1 MTIAALCGIGDSTI
15 KAVGHWKS
23 AVFLKYIRIPRNQLP
38 QIARIL
44 ASTSSGTKTGPM
56 PM

>member
-38 QIARIL
+38 QMARIL
-44 ASTSSGTKTGPM
+44 ASTSSGTMTGPM